1 MTLRVHHLNCGTMCP
16 ACQRLVRGSGSWRT
30 PGELVCHCLLIET
43 PRSLVLVDTGLGLH
57 DIAEPQ
63 RRLGSFYRTV
73 FKPRLAL
80 EETALNQVRGLG
92 YDPRDVRHILVTHL
106 DLDHAGG
113 LRDFPW
119 AAVHLIAPE
128 LAQIQHPGLRERL
141 RFRLPQFEHQPRW
154 VVHAEQGETWNG
166 FGSIRPIPEL
176 DADVLI
182 VPLIGHTKGHA
193 GVAVRQGSRWLLHC
207 GDAYYHHGQ
216 LQTPKESP
224 WLLRLFEAGI
234 QARRSDRL
242 RNLARLRQL
251 AATPS
256 DAVELFCA
264 HDPAELARYTAS
276 V

>member
-1 MTLRVHHLNCGTMCP
+1 MCP

-43 PRSLVLVDTGLGLH
+43 PRALVLVDTGLGLH
-57 DIAEPQ
+57 DIAESQ

-73 FKPRLAL
+73 FKPRLVP

-92 YDPRDVRHILVTHL
+92 YDPRDVRHIIVTHL

-119 AAVHLIAPE
+119 ASVHLIAPE

-141 RFRLPQFEHQPRW
+141 RFRLPQFDHQPRW
-154 VVHAEQGETWNG
+154 VVHAEQGESWQG
-166 FGSIRPIPEL
+166 FGSIRPISDL

-216 LQTPKESP
+216 LQTPGHSP
-224 WLLRLFEAGI
+224 WFLQMFEAGI

-251 AATPS
+251 AATQS
-256 DAVELFCA
+256 DTVELFCA
-264 HDPAELARYTAS
+264 HDPAELARYTAPAALADAAVS
-276 V
+276 L